1 MFLALLSDI
10 YAFTKEHVGISE
22 KADAFAASAVV
33 SAVGPLYKK
42 LQDFVERIHMFS
54 HEMVDK
60 YAPYPVKNLHARLD
74 SHAHRALNKTMSFVG
89 GISIFGYVVGDVTY
103 SIANP
108 TGAAHEVIDKTSTL
122 VTDNPIAQD
131 VNSSADK
138 VLREAQSARKKAAL
152 KSVYASITL
161 LAISLMAECWYKV
174 NTKER
179 FSKLEN
185 VILPEIEKFCRWYNN
200 TVEKMEE
207 KGYSFFDY
215 LPTLPILEMETAYN
229 LVKAKNESIVAA
241 AGGLEDAGEL
251 ASDIPLTEAVESA
264 ADQMVEDNEAVV
276 TKAALKSVYASL
288 TLLICPAIAE
298 YYDILHAYAPVN
310 ALGYSI
316 LPLTENLCE
325 WYNKMLKQLD
335 EKGHSFF
342 GYLPT
347 MPISEMK
354 AAHKLVKTD
363 NAGVEAV
370 GSGASAVEGIVGLNT
385 DDDL

>member
-10 YAFTKEHVGISE
+10 YAFTKEHTVGISE
-22 KADAFAASAVV
+22 KADAFGERAFV

-54 HEMVDK
+54 HDMVDK
-60 YAPYPVKNLHARLD
+60 YAPYPVKSLHAL
-74 SHAHRALNKTMSFVG
+74 
-89 GISIFGYVVGDVTY
+89 GDVTY

-108 TGAAHEVIDKTSTL
+108 TDAAHEVINRTATL

-138 VLREAQSARKKAAL
+138 VLREAQSAGKKAAL

-161 LAISLMAECWYKV
+161 LAIPLMAECWYKV
-174 NTKER
+174 NNKER
-179 FSKLEN
+179 FSKLAN
-185 VILPEIEKFCRWYNN
+185 VILPEIEKFCRLYNN

-207 KGYSFFDY
+207 EGNSFFDY
-215 LPTLPILEMETAYN
+215 LPTMPIAEMETAYN
-229 LVKAKNESIVAA
+229 LVKAKKDRIVAA
-241 AGGLEDAGEL
+241 TGGLEDASEL
-251 ASDIPLTEAVESA
+251 ASDIPLTEAVEST
-264 ADQMVEDNEAVV
+264 ADQMVEDNEAVA
-276 TKAALKSVYASL
+276 TKAALKSVYVSL

-298 YYDILHAYAPVN
+298 YYDILHAYAPVK
-310 ALGYSI
+310 AQGYAI
-316 LPLTENLCE
+316 LPLIEKLCE
-325 WYNKMLKQLD
+325 RYNKMLKELD

-347 MPISEMK
+347 IPISEMK

-370 GSGASAVEGIVGLNT
+370 GSGASAVEGVVGLNN
-385 DDDL
+385 DDD